1 MKQGK
6 FLTFEGVDGC
16 GKSTQMRF
24 LSEYLQEK
32 GLECVVT
39 REPGGCR
46 ISEQVREI
54 LLDVENKGM
63 EDMTEAL
70 LYAAARVQ
78 HIEEV
83 ILPAIRAGKLVLC
96 DRYIDSSV
104 AYQGYGR
111 QLGAEAILRINQYAA
126 DHCMPDLTF
135 FFDYKPA
142 KAFQR
147 MNPHKEM
154 DRLEQEGED
163 FYDRV
168 YKGFREIWKANP
180 ARVRRI
186 DVSGTKFETRDRM
199 RALIDEVLAQW

>member
-1 MKQGK
+1 M
-6 FLTFEGVDGC
+6 
-16 GKSTQMRF
+16 
-24 LSEYLQEK
+24 
-32 GLECVVT
+32 
-39 REPGGCR
+39 
-46 ISEQVREI
+46 
-54 LLDVENKGM
+54 
-63 EDMTEAL
+63 
-70 LYAAARVQ
+70 
-78 HIEEV
+78 
-83 ILPAIRAGKLVLC
+83 
-96 DRYIDSSV
+96 
-104 AYQGYGR
+104 
-111 QLGAEAILRINQYAA
+111 RINQYAA
-126 DHCMPDLTF
+126 NHCMPDLTF